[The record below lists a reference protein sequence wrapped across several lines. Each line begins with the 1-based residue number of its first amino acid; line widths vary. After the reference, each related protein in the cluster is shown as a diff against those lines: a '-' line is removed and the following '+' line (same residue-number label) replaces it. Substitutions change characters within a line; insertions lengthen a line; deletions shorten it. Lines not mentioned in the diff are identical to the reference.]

1 MLQAAIAGLADSGG
15 AYAALAVCLVLLLRT
30 TGVLNFAAAATGTF
44 GTYVMSVLYTAG
56 TPYAAAAVVGIIVGT
71 ALSIAFGLALT
82 RWFFDATPA
91 HRTTVTIALLIGT
104 IAVALRIFGDFPRL
118 MPNLVNGN
126 AFRIASVDISNTDIV
141 GLIFAFVITALVTQT
156 LRRTEIGLRLRAISQ
171 GPVASE
177 LLALPV
183 RSLSVGV
190 WALAGAVSTVALLV
204 ITPDRS
210 TEIADLSLLVVPA
223 MAAALLAS
231 FSRYWVAVVGGLAL
245 GAAEGLLS
253 YVQSLADY
261 QAVIPFVVIVLLLLY
276 FERKETWGE
285 VR

>member
-1 MLQAAIAGLADSGG
+1 VS
-15 AYAALAVCLVLLLRT
+15 
-30 TGVLNFAAAATGTF
+30 
-44 GTYVMSVLYTAG
+44 
-56 TPYAAAAVVGIIVGT
+56 
-71 ALSIAFGLALT
+71 FGLALT
-82 RWFFDATPA
+82 RWFFDSTPA

-104 IAVALRIFGDFPRL
+104 IAVALRVFGNFPRL
-118 MPNLVNGN
+118 MPNLVSGN
-126 AFRIASVDISNTDIV
+126 AFRISSVDISNTDLV
-141 GLIFAFVITALVTQT
+141 GLIFAFAITALVTQT
-156 LRRTEIGLRLRAISQ
+156 LRRTDVGLRLRAISQ

-183 RSLSVGV
+183 RSLSVAV

-231 FSRYWVAVVGGLAL
+231 FRRYWLAVVGGLAL

-253 YVQSLADY
+253 YVQSLTDY
-261 QAVIPFVVIVLLLLY
+261 QAVIPFLVIVLLLLY